1 MIELFIDFL
10 SHIFDLEPF
19 ALLFACLF
27 SLCIVLLIK
36 RIVKW

>member
-10 SHIFDLEPF
+10 SHIFNLQPF
-19 ALLFACLF
+19 MLLFTCLF
-27 SLCIVLLIK
+27 ALCIVLLIK